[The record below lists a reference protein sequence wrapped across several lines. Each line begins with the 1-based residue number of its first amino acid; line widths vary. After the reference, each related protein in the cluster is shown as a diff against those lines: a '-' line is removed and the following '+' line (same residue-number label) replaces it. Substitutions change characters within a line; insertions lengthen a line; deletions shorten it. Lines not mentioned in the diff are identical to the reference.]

1 MTAQILDLLD
11 YEGRKMGVGCDISLH
26 KHPRIRYVE
35 GGEKNYFYAD
45 SSACWKGC
53 MGSWQI
59 KDGQLYLTELVGQVE
74 LIGEDPL
81 AADWVSEKIRL
92 VSGEIVKY
100 VHMGYYSTYE
110 YEIVLKLKKG
120 KVVRVV
126 EESVARYDPDRE
138 SCSD

>member
-1 MTAQILDLLD
+1 
-11 YEGRKMGVGCDISLH
+11 MGVGCDISLR
-26 KHPRIRYVE
+26 KHPCIRYVE
-35 GGEKNYFYAD
+35 GGEKEYFYTD

-59 KDGQLYLTELVGQVE
+59 KDGQLYLTDLVGRLE
-74 LIGEDPL
+74 LLGDAPL

-100 VHMGYYSTYE
+100 VHMGYYSTFE
-110 YEIVLKLKKG
+110 YEIVLKVRKG

-126 EESVARYDPDRE
+126 EETVSRFDPE
-138 SCSD
+138 KV

>member
-1 MTAQILDLLD
+1 MTAQILDLMD
-11 YEGRKMGVGCDISLH
+11 YEGRKMGVGCDISLR
-26 KHPRIRYVE
+26 KHPRICYVE
-35 GGEKNYFYAD
+35 GGEKNHFLTD
-45 SSACWKGC
+45 STGCWKGC

-59 KDGQLYLTELVGQVE
+59 KDGQLYLTELMGQFE

-81 AADWVSEKIRL
+81 PADWVSEKIRL

-126 EESVARYDPDRE
+126 EESVARYDPAKV
-138 SCSD
+138 